1 MAKKILLLLSCVF
14 CLQLAVAQ
22 KMSDDQIMKYV
33 LSEQE
38 KGVSQNEIAKQLLQK
53 GVTPAQ
59 LREIKKKYNAEKNL
73 LGASDLLG
81 SGNESNR
88 LREKREETE
97 ELRQKRDAGLV
108 VSNREKSKKYSEE
121 EQLNMLNDEMEFLD
135 IDSIQYYN
143 DKLSSKS
150 QVFGRNIFNNELL
163 TFEPAYNIPTPAD
176 YVLGAGDQV
185 FIDVWGASEN
195 LVDAIISPDGKII
208 VEGVGPLHL
217 AGKSVEAANKY
228 VNDVLSTRYAESSIS
243 LTVGLVRSIQVQVL
257 GEVVAPGSYTLSA
270 LSTAFN
276 ALYAAGGITDI
287 GTLRSINVF
296 RNGKS
301 IATIDVY
308 DFIFNGNNTGNIRL
322 QDNDVINVGA
332 YTSVVNIQGKV
343 KRPMKYEM
351 LADEPLAKLLKYTG
365 GFTGDAYDEK
375 LRVVRKSGREY
386 SLYTVDKKNMSAFTL
401 CDGDSVHVDS
411 VIPRFSNMVEV
422 NGAVFF
428 PGQYQFGEDVKTLKE
443 LIAAAGGVR
452 EDAFLNRAVLHH
464 RNPDNTI
471 DAKSIDLNGILNGT
485 VADIELRNND
495 VLFVPSETEMKGEQT
510 ITVSGE
516 VRFPGEYKFANNTK
530 IEDIILQAGGLTDK
544 ASAVKIEVFRQLYDQ
559 FALSKSNEI
568 TDVYTF
574 EVKNGFVVE
583 GGSDFVLEPYD
594 VVYVRRN
601 PQRTDIQ
608 TVRIQGAV
616 NFEGDFAITSK
627 KYRISD
633 LLQAAGG
640 LIEQAYIDGAY
651 ILRRMTET
659 EKTQRNTLAKITRNS
674 LYEDMLKSNAN
685 IDMNTLET
693 LSNSKINLNDWY
705 SVPVELDRVIKK
717 PGCDDDLLLR
727 AGDVLY
733 IPEYNSTIKISGEV
747 EYPTTINWFEG
758 KSLKY
763 YINQAGGYTSGA
775 KKKKVYAVYMDGSVK
790 KLSRF
795 SKKSVKPGCEIVVP
809 RKAVRKRMS
818 TGEIVTISTGTAS
831 LATMLVTLVNLL
843 R

>member
-1 MAKKILLLLSCVF
+1 MAKKIFLLLSF
-14 CLQLAVAQ
+14 LLSLQFVVAQ
-22 KMSDDQIMKYV
+22 TMTDDQIIKYV

-38 KGVSQNEIAKQLLQK
+38 KGASQTEIAKNLLQK

-59 LREIKKKYNAEKNL
+59 LREIKKKYDAEKSL

-81 SGNESNR
+81 LGEDNNR
-88 LREKREETE
+88 LRDKKEETQ
-97 ELRQKRDAGLV
+97 ELRQKREGGLV
-108 VSNREKSKKYSEE
+108 VSNREKSKKYSED
-121 EQLNMLNDEMEFLD
+121 EQLLMLEDEMGFLD
-135 IDSIQYYN
+135 IDSVQYYN
-143 DKLSSKS
+143 DKLSEGP

-163 TFEPAYNIPTPAD
+163 TFEPAYNIPTPSD
-176 YVLGAGDQV
+176 YILGAGDQV
-185 FIDVWGASEN
+185 FIDIWGASEN
-195 LVDAIISPDGKII
+195 MIDEIISPDGKII

-217 AGKSVEAANKY
+217 AGKSVEEANRY
-228 VNDVLSTRYAESSIS
+228 VNDVLSTFNAGSNIS
-243 LTVGLVRSIQVQVL
+243 LTVGLVRSIQIQVL
-257 GEVVAPGSYTLSA
+257 GEVAAPGSYTLSA

-276 ALYAAGGITDI
+276 ALYAAGGISDI

-296 RNGKS
+296 RNGKN

-308 DFIFNGNNTGNIRL
+308 DFIFNGNNAGNIRL
-322 QDNDVINVGA
+322 QDNDVISVGA
-332 YTSVVNIQGKV
+332 YGAIVNLQGKV
-343 KRPMKYEM
+343 KRPMMYEM
-351 LADEPLAKLLKYTG
+351 LEGEPLSKLVQYSG
-365 GFTGDAYDEK
+365 GFSGDAYNEK
-375 LRVVRKSGREY
+375 LRVIRKSGREY
-386 SLYTVDKKNMSAFTL
+386 SLFTVDKKNMSTFAM
-401 CDGDSVHVDS
+401 CDGDSVYVDS

-443 LIAAAGGVR
+443 LIAVAGGVR

-471 DAKSIDLNGILNGT
+471 EAKSIDLNGILKGT
-485 VADIELRNND
+485 TPDMELKNND
-495 VLFVPSETEMKGEQT
+495 VLYIPSETEMKGDQT
-510 ITVSGE
+510 VTVSGE
-516 VRFPGEYKFANNTK
+516 VRFPGKYRYAKNTK

-559 FALSKSNEI
+559 YALSKSNDI
-568 TDVYTF
+568 TDVYSF
-574 EVKNGFVVE
+574 EIKNGFVVD

-601 PQRTDIQ
+601 PQRADIQ
-608 TVRIQGAV
+608 TVKIQGAV

-633 LLQAAGG
+633 LLTASGG
-640 LIEQAYIDGAY
+640 LIEQAYVDGAY
-651 ILRRMTET
+651 ILRRMTDT

-685 IDMNTLET
+685 IDTKTLET
-693 LSNSKINLNDWY
+693 LSNSKINFNDIY
-705 SVPVELDRVIKK
+705 SVPIDLDRILKE
-717 PGCDDDLLLR
+717 PGCEEDLLLR
-727 AGDVLY
+727 AGDIVY
-733 IPEYNSTIKISGEV
+733 VPEYNSTIKISGEV
-747 EYPTTINWFEG
+747 EYPTTINWIEG
-758 KSLKY
+758 KPLKY

-790 KLSRF
+790 KLKRY

-843 R
+843 K